1 MDGEVHQIRT
11 LPRPQVTTDRLG
23 EDLARLHIQDLLFA
37 YLRIEDPAR
46 RLAVIDVVRRL
57 AKP

>member
-1 MDGEVHQIRT
+1 MDGELHQFRT
-11 LPRPQVTTDRLG
+11 LPRPVAPDRFAD
-23 EDLARLHIQDLLFA
+23 DLARADVQDLLFA